1 MSLHQFALTTFQRHL
16 SALSKILS
24 KAAAYAAE
32 KKFDESVLVNARL
45 SPDMF
50 ALARQVQIAG
60 DFAKGCMARLSD
72 SEIPKYDDTE
82 KTLAELQARIQKTL
96 DFIAGIDAAKFA
108 GCESKALKVKLG
120 GTEYDFTGETY
131 VRDAALPHFYFHATT
146 AYAILRAQGLAIG
159 KLDYL
164 GQA

>member
-1 MSLHQFALTTFQRHL
+1 MNLHALAQTTFQRHL
-16 SALSKILS
+16 QALSKMLD

-32 KKFDESVLVNARL
+32 KKFDESILVNARL

-96 DFIAGIDAAKFA
+96 EFVSSIDAAKCA
-108 GCESKALKVKLG
+108 NCESKALKVKLG
-120 GTEYDFTGETY
+120 GNEYDFTGESY
-131 VRDAALPHFYFHATT
+131 VRDAALPHFYFHVTT
-146 AYAILRAQGLAIG
+146 AYAILRAQGVAIG

-164 GQA
+164 GNA